1 MTTPQQDPSQAQDHP
16 YQKEEHKD
24 SGAGMPG
31 SSGKTVGATPQEG
44 VDTSFEPEEDPA
56 AT

>member
-1 MTTPQQDPSQAQDHP
+1 MTTPTQEPSGSQ
-16 YQKEEHKD
+16 ENKD

-44 VDTSFEPEEDPA
+44 VDTSFEPEEDPE

>member
-1 MTTPQQDPSQAQDHP
+1 MTTPAQEPKSTDEP
-16 YQKEEHKD
+16 QD
-24 SGAGMPG
+24 SGVGMPG

-44 VDTSFEPEEDPA
+44 VDTSFEPEEDPE

>member
-1 MTTPQQDPSQAQDHP
+1 MTTPTQDPNVAGEP
-16 YQKEEHKD
+16 KD

-44 VDTSFEPEEDPA
+44 VDTSFEPEEDPE

>member
-1 MTTPQQDPSQAQDHP
+1 MTTPTQDPSGARE
-16 YQKEEHKD
+16 KKD

-31 SSGKTVGATPQEG
+31 SSGKKVGATPREG
-44 VDTSFEPEEDPA
+44 VDTTFEPEEDPE

>member
-1 MTTPQQDPSQAQDHP
+1 MTTPTQDPGASR
-16 YQKEEHKD
+16 ESKD
-24 SGAGMPG
+24 SEGGMPG

-44 VDTSFEPEEDPA
+44 VDTTFEPEEDPE

>member
-1 MTTPQQDPSQAQDHP
+1 MTTPTQDPQPGEQP
-16 YQKEEHKD
+16 PD

-44 VDTSFEPEEDPA
+44 VSTSFEPEEDPEA
-56 AT
+56 S

>member
-1 MTTPQQDPSQAQDHP
+1 MTTPTQGPSGS
-16 YQKEEHKD
+16 KEKKD

-31 SSGKTVGATPQEG
+31 SSRKTVGATPQEG
-44 VDTSFEPEEDPA
+44 VDTTFEPEEDPD

>member
-1 MTTPQQDPSQAQDHP
+1 MTMPTQDPSQAQDHP
-16 YQKEEHKD
+16 YDTEDAPD

-31 SSGKTVGATPQEG
+31 SSSKTVGATPQEG
-44 VDTSFEPEEDPA
+44 VDTSFEPEEDPE

>member
-1 MTTPQQDPSQAQDHP
+1 MTTPTQGPSGS
-16 YQKEEHKD
+16 KESKD

-31 SSGKTVGATPQEG
+31 SGHKTVGATPQEG
-44 VDTSFEPEEDPA
+44 VDTTFEPEEDPE